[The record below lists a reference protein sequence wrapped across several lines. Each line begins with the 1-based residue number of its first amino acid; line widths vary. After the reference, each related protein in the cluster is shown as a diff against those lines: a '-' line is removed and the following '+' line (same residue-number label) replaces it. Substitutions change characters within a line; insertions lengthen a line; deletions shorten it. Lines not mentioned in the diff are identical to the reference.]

1 MARAER
7 RLFALNDQI
16 LLLDE
21 EITRVADELSY
32 HQSLA
37 DDAARDAA
45 VSEDPVE
52 RENAA
57 MTARDVEQFHKRRN
71 RLLKARAKREAQ
83 RDRLLTRLG
92 LS

>member
-7 RLFALNDQI
+7 RLFALNDQL

-45 VSEDPVE
+45 VSDAPIEL
-52 RENAA
+52 ENAT
-57 MTARDVEQFHKRRN
+57 MTARDVAQFQRRHERLVKKRG
-71 RLLKARAKREAQ
+71 RLESGRQ
-83 RDRLLTRLG
+83 RLETRLG
-92 LS
+92 LN

>member
-7 RLFALNDQI
+7 RLFALNDQV

-21 EITRVADELSY
+21 EIKRVTDELSY

-57 MTARDVEQFHKRRN
+57 MTARDVEQFQKRRN